1 MRGPKREYV
10 YKSNVTI
17 MTDVQNEQL
26 KKLEELLKDENYEP
40 TTKELLDMLETS
52 GLDKELQESLRGML
66 AGSAPQLLGAA
77 VSGTLLAVSL
87 GAGVF
92 CIILF
97 FGYKLYKS
105 IKEKEKKRE
114 EKKKLKQMKKKK

>member
-1 MRGPKREYV
+1 M
-10 YKSNVTI
+10 
-17 MTDVQNEQL
+17 DVKTEEL
-26 KKLEELLKDENYEP
+26 RKLEELLKDENYEP
-40 TTKELLDMLETS
+40 TTKELLEMLETS
-52 GLDKELQESLRGML
+52 EMDEELRESLRGML
-66 AGSAPQLLGAA
+66 AGHAPQLLGGAGR
-77 VSGTLLAVSL
+77 GTLLAVSL
-87 GAGVF
+87 GMIIF

>member
-10 YKSNVTI
+10 FKSNVTI

-52 GLDKELQESLRGML
+52 GLDEALQESLRGML
-66 AGSAPQLLGAA
+66 AGAAPQLLGGGG
-77 VSGTLLAVSL
+77 SGMLLAVTL
-87 GAGVF
+87 RAGVF